1 MKGEAEEPAGHPLM
15 PSPLVFEPG
24 NLGKSVCNHDVFI
37 TGWFVVLPLDSR
49 LAVRWE
55 PRIEYGLDYTQDRE
69 LIGVCP
75 LSGNPSGPP
84 CENQSEPLSENPSE
98 PLAGVLKDPL
108 RRIRGHEVGK
118 CMEAAHG
125 GRSCKL
131 LEPLSDYYIVIV
143 NFDTTKEDVEAI
155 CDESGVEVS
164 RCCHW
169 EIVQGQETD
178 RPIQRCPEGPR
189 DAVLV
194 QHNYLALQSLL

>member
-1 MKGEAEEPAGHPLM
+1 MKGEAEEPAGYPLM

-37 TGWFVVLPLDSR
+37 TGWFVVLPLDVP
-49 LAVRWE
+49 LAVRWG
-55 PRIEYGLDYTQDRE
+55 PRIEYGLDYAQDRE
-69 LIGVCP
+69 VIGVCP
-75 LSGNPSGPP
+75 LW
-84 CENQSEPLSENPSE
+84 ENPSE

-118 CMEAAHG
+118 HVEAAHG

-169 EIVQGQETD
+169 EIVQGQQTD

-194 QHNYLALQSLL
+194 QHNYLVLQSLL